1 MKTATKK
8 LNQMIL
14 PLKKIRKYRRY
25 ILILLILVFIAW
37 YVSTFWYQFALLEGI
52 SMEPAYRSGQFVLL
66 EKRCRTPV
74 AGEVY
79 AFYSENLDSILIKRV
94 VAVPGDTVLIQNGIL
109 YVNGVPSFEGE
120 NQVYIDYG
128 GIAEEAIELLEKEY
142 FVLGDNYIYSK
153 DSRYV
158 EIGCIS
164 LEDFV
169 GRVIP
174 QK

>member
-1 MKTATKK
+1 
-8 LNQMIL
+8 MIL
-14 PLKKIRKYRRY
+14 RLKKIRKYRWY
-25 ILILLILVFIAW
+25 ILILLILAFTAW
-37 YVSTFWYQFALLEGI
+37 YVSAFWYQFALLEGT

-66 EKRCRTPV
+66 EKQYTTPV

-79 AFYSENLDSILIKRV
+79 AFRSKNLDSLLIKRV

-120 NQVYIDYG
+120 NQAYIDYG
-128 GIAEEAIELLEKEY
+128 GIAEESIELSEKEY
-142 FVLGDNYIYSK
+142 FVLGDNYMCSK
-153 DSRYV
+153 DSRYA

-164 LEDFV
+164 SEDFV
-169 GRVIP
+169 GRVFP